1 MKDIPVPYKRGGST
15 PECIPQAAFSM
26 LEDPNISVSGDQV
39 AQNLMR
45 ICGWFCSPE
54 LNPRLATILCR
65 TNCHFCESSSDFILS
80 ALGNDSVQPRE
91 NEL

>member
-1 MKDIPVPYKRGGST
+1 MKDVSVKEGVQLLNAFPK
-15 PECIPQAAFSM
+15 QLFSM

-65 TNCHFCESSSDFILS
+65 TNCDFCESSSDFILS

>member
-1 MKDIPVPYKRGGST
+1 MKDVSVKEGVQLLNAFPK
-15 PECIPQAAFSM
+15 QLFSM

>member
-1 MKDIPVPYKRGGST
+1 MKDVSVKEGIQLLNAFPK
-15 PECIPQAAFSM
+15 QLFSM
-26 LEDPNISVSGDQV
+26 LEGPNISVSGDQV